1 MFLGS
6 FKYSLDSKFRISIP
20 ATMRKFLKPEA
31 NDTFVLTRGT
41 TKCIVVYP
49 MDNWKELV
57 ASRLSQLNAFD
68 PQDAKFLRMF
78 LQEAAED
85 QLDSQSRLT
94 IPKNLVEFA
103 EIKKEVLILGVNQF
117 IELWNPENYETYLK
131 ENIQPYDQIAKEVM
145 SLERRT
151 NT

>member
-6 FKYSLDSKFRISIP
+6 FKYSLDSKFRVSIP

-31 NDTFVLTRGT
+31 NDTFVMTRGT

-49 MDNWKELV
+49 MDHWKELV
-57 ASRLSQLNAFD
+57 ASKLNKLNAFD

-85 QLDSQSRLT
+85 KLDSQSRLS
-94 IPKNLVEFA
+94 IPKSLVEFA
-103 EIKKEVLILGVNQF
+103 DIKKEILILGVNQF
-117 IELWNPENYETYLK
+117 IEFWNPENYDTYLK
-131 ENIQPYDQIAKEVM
+131 ENSQPYDEIAKEGM
-145 SLERRT
+145 KI
-151 NT
+151 

>member
-6 FKYSLDSKFRISIP
+6 FKYSLDSKFRVSIP

-31 NDTFVLTRGT
+31 NDTFVMTRGT

-49 MDNWKELV
+49 MDHWKELV
-57 ASRLSQLNAFD
+57 ASRLNKLNAFD
-68 PQDAKFLRMF
+68 PKDAQFLRMF

-85 QLDSQSRLT
+85 KLDSQSRLM

-103 EIKKEVLILGVNQF
+103 DIKKEILILGVNQF
-117 IELWNPENYETYLK
+117 IEFWNPENYDAYLK
-131 ENIQPYDQIAKEVM
+131 ENSQPYDEIAKEVM
-145 SLERRT
+145 RI
-151 NT
+151 

>member
-31 NDTFVLTRGT
+31 NDTFVMTRGT

-49 MDNWKELV
+49 MDHWKELV
-57 ASRLSQLNAFD
+57 ASRLNKLNAFD
-68 PQDAKFLRMF
+68 PKDAMFLRMF

-85 QLDSQSRLT
+85 KLDSQSRLT
-94 IPKNLVEFA
+94 IPKKLIEFA
-103 EIKKEVLILGVNQF
+103 DIKKDVLILGVNQF
-117 IELWNPENYETYLK
+117 IEFWNPDNYETYLK
-131 ENIQPYDQIAKEVM
+131 ENTKPYDEIAKEVM
-145 SLERRT
+145 KI
-151 NT
+151 